1 MINALFSS
9 KPGGTKVFV
18 LDNVTF
24 GWNSISMMFKRE
36 CQRIS
41 KGLTRMVPMLRES
54 HIIRDAWTMLNVTP
68 AKVMQVQL

>member
-9 KPGGTKVFV
+9 KPGGTKAFV

-24 GWNSISMMFKRE
+24 GWNSISMMFQRE

-41 KGLTRMVPMLRES
+41 KGLTHMVPMLRVAVTKLN
-54 HIIRDAWTMLNVTP
+54 AWAKLNVTP